1 MVLRIASHLQQQKK
15 QQNKENINIRPTY
28 LKAPTIFST
37 MDENPLAES
46 YSMDIPHVGAI
57 ELPLNIKNEAKVINA
72 LGGKDKISDA
82 IKNSDVPLELRFRK
96 DPFHHPV
103 QATTSTNERILIKVS
118 IPKKVVK
125 QNQTA
130 LVRELIE
137 KNNIDKTTP
146 KTKVQPIAIVD
157 KTFRFRAMSD
167 FQVITKN
174 NADVQDITKNVLD
187 ATNYE
192 SLKYYVE
199 KHNNFHGYMD
209 MNNEYFENKDHNLP
223 PPPIFSPIKY
233 PYDYRYQRNPIT
245 STIKDEKS
253 GEIKVVSKKTPFK
266 LHTILI
272 DISTDPPTQ
281 PPSKL
286 TTNLNKLLSQK
297 LPVNSPDYLL
307 IKCIE
312 WCKEVFSIK
321 PIWIRRQLYDIIPE
335 GLNRSLKFALPYVT
349 YIYRSGPWRFCNIKI
364 GVDPRTDSSFWRYQ
378 NEYFRVVGVRNSSQD
393 SLKKVVPKTLEN
405 APFPI
410 EISQNLLFDGV
421 NLPSAVTYQIGDIL
435 DLDITSII
443 ENHMT
448 SMGKDFIRDS
458 LDVLDG
464 WINKTTMNL
473 IRRIMRYKLQ
483 QLVKEE
489 PIDQSK
495 IYKMSNTDFV
505 REETFADDAKV
516 DDEDTKMEV
525 YDSDEG
531 EEEEE
536 AEEEEEKGAKEEMEL
551 EKKIDK
557 GDNALGGD
565 TIKDPDA
572 MDVDVNV
579 DDIFT
584 RLSNMNQDTANSLRH
599 LVGFI
604 RQDDLSND

>member
-1 MVLRIASHLQQQKK
+1 MEES
-15 QQNKENINIRPTY
+15 
-28 LKAPTIFST
+28 
-37 MDENPLAES
+37 PLAES
-46 YSMDIPHVGAI
+46 YSMDIPHVASI
-57 ELPLNIKNEAKVINA
+57 ELPLNIKNKDKVINA

-103 QATTSTNERILIKVS
+103 QATSSTNERVLIRVS

-125 QNQTA
+125 QNQSA
-130 LVRELIE
+130 SVRELVK
-137 KNNIDKTTP
+137 KNNADESTP
-146 KTKVQPIAIVD
+146 STKVQPIAIVD

-167 FQVITKN
+167 FQVITKSN
-174 NADVQDITKNVLD
+174 PDVQDITKNVLH

-192 SLKYYVE
+192 SLKHYVE

-223 PPPIFSPIKY
+223 PPPVFSPIKY
-233 PYDYRYQRNPIT
+233 PYDYRYQKNPIT

-253 GEIKVVSKKTPFK
+253 GEVRVVSRKTPFK

-281 PPSKL
+281 PPAKL
-286 TTNLNKLLSQK
+286 KANLDKLLNQK

-312 WCKEVFSIK
+312 WCKEMFNIK

-335 GLNRSLKFALPYVT
+335 ELSRSLKFALPYVT

-364 GVDPRTDSSFWRYQ
+364 GVDPRTDSKFWRFQ

-393 SLKKVVPKTLEN
+393 SSKKVIPKTLED

-410 EISQNLLFDGV
+410 EISQNLFFDGV

-448 SMGKDFIRDS
+448 SMGKDFVRDT
-458 LDVLDG
+458 LDVSDG

-495 IYKMSNTDFV
+495 IYKMSSTDFV
-505 REETFADDAKV
+505 KEEIFADDGKAD
-516 DDEDTKMEV
+516 DDEEDAKIGI
-525 YDSDEG
+525 YDSDDGDEELG
-531 EEEEE
+531 EEEDAMDEE
-536 AEEEEEKGAKEEMEL
+536 NNGEEGDEEVEL
-551 EKKIDK
+551 EKDTNDNTT
-557 GDNALGGD
+557 GDD
-565 TIKDPDA
+565 KDPDA
-572 MDVDVNV
+572 MDVDANVNV
-579 DDIFT
+579 DDVLT
-584 RLSNMNQDTANSLRH
+584 RLSNMNPDTADSLRH

-604 RQDDLSND
+604 RQDDLNNE

>member
-1 MVLRIASHLQQQKK
+1 MG
-15 QQNKENINIRPTY
+15 
-28 LKAPTIFST
+28 
-37 MDENPLAES
+37 DNPLAES
-46 YSMDIPHVGAI
+46 YSMDIPHVAAI
-57 ELPLNIKNEAKVINA
+57 ELPLNIKNETKVIDA
-72 LGGKDKISDA
+72 LGGKNKISDA
-82 IKNSDVPLELRFRK
+82 IKSSDVPLELRFRK

-103 QATTSTNERILIKVS
+103 QAATSTNERVLIKVS

-125 QNQTA
+125 QNREA
-130 LVRELIE
+130 SVRELIE
-137 KNNIDKTTP
+137 KNNTDITTP
-146 KTKVQPIAIVD
+146 KTKIQPVAIVD

-167 FQVITKN
+167 FQVSTKN
-174 NADVQDITKNVLD
+174 NPDVQDVTRNVLNT
-187 ATNYE
+187 TNYE
-192 SLKYYVE
+192 SLKHYVE

-223 PPPIFSPIKY
+223 PPPVFSPIKY
-233 PYDYRYQRNPIT
+233 PYDYRYQKNPIT
-245 STIKDEKS
+245 STVKDEKS
-253 GEIKVVSKKTPFK
+253 GEVKVVSKKTPFK

-281 PPSKL
+281 PPAKL
-286 TTNLNKLLSQK
+286 TTNLNNLLNQR

-312 WCKEVFSIK
+312 WCKEMFSIK
-321 PIWIRRQLYDIIPE
+321 PIWIRRQLFDIIPE
-335 GLNRSLKFALPYVT
+335 ELTRSLKFALPYVT

-378 NEYFRVVGVRNSSQD
+378 NEYFRVVGVRDSS
-393 SLKKVVPKTLEN
+393 SPGSSKKVIPKTLEN

-448 SMGKDFIRDS
+448 SMGKDFIRDT
-458 LDVLDG
+458 LDASDG

-483 QLVKEE
+483 QLVREE

-505 REETFADDAKV
+505 REETFADGVKV
-516 DDEDTKMEV
+516 EEGDTKMGI
-525 YDSDEG
+525 YDSDDGEVDMQG

-536 AEEEEEKGAKEEMEL
+536 EEEG
-551 EKKIDK
+551 
-557 GDNALGGD
+557 GRGGGGGD
-565 TIKDPDA
+565 DEEDEEIGDMVKDFGEDHNKLGNDANKDPDA
-572 MDVDVNV
+572 MDVDNDLNVNV
-579 DDIFT
+579 DDVFT
-584 RLSNMNQDTANSLRH
+584 RLYNMNKDTADSLRH

-604 RQDDLSND
+604 RQDDLNND